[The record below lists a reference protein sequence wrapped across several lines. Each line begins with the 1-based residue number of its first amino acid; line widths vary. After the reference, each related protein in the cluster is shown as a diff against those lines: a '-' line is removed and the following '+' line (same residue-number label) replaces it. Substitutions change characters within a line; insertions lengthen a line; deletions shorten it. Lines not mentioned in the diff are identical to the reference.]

1 MPGNLGDD
9 EVRQFTREYRNRLE
23 SARELQRELRDL
35 GLDTGDLERTIEQM
49 RGLGAPGTYEDMVEV
64 ERLQSQVIEGLKA
77 FEFALRRQLGAG
89 TESMPVLGG
98 NSDVPAEF
106 KALVEEYYRSLARKP
121 RP

>member
-23 SARELQRELRDL
+23 SARELQRELREL

-49 RGLGAPGTYEDMVEV
+49 RGLGAPGTYEDMAEV

-106 KALVEEYYRSLARKP
+106 KALVEEYYRSLARKG